1 MDGERTDQVFVTMW
15 KGKAVVIPLL
25 KYGNDV
31 VPEGFFGNDVELVRR
46 WMDFKLATQLRR
58 ERKPVVDLD
67 LIMSGSV
74 VPDRPA
80 YHREL

>member
-1 MDGERTDQVFVTMW
+1 MDGERTDQVFICMW
-15 KGKAVVIPLL
+15 KGKAIVVPLL

-31 VPEGFFGNDVELVRR
+31 APEGFFENDVELVRR
-46 WMDFKLATQLRR
+46 WMDYQLADRLRH
-58 ERKPVVDLD
+58 EGTPIIDPN

-80 YHREL
+80 YHRSL